1 MDYKTYIKRRIG
13 SLVNKRNNEYLK
25 SVYAYQFR
33 GMTDTKEKEI
43 IVYLRNQSDM
53 DKQQLIDFSKE
64 KFNLN
69 DVEADRL
76 FEMSF
81 PDGLDLNEDKLLN
94 NLNNYL
100 KESNTVSKKSIDT
113 IFDSLLNNTESEIK
127 SINPM
132 LIETTRIVISSLLQR
147 RRLI

>member
-1 MDYKTYIKRRIG
+1 MDYKLYIKRRIG

-25 SVYAYQFR
+25 SVYAYRFR
-33 GMTDTKEKEI
+33 GMTDNKEKEI
-43 IVYLRNQSDM
+43 VVYLRNQTDM

-69 DVEADRL
+69 DVEAERL
-76 FEMSF
+76 FDMSF

-132 LIETTRIVISSLLQR
+132 LIDTTRIVISSLLQR

>member
-1 MDYKTYIKRRIG
+1 MDYKAYIKRRIG

-25 SVYAYQFR
+25 SVYAYRFR
-33 GMTDTKEKEI
+33 GMTDNKEKEI
-43 IVYLRNQSDM
+43 VVYLRNQTDM

-69 DVEADRL
+69 DVEAERL
-76 FEMSF
+76 FDMSF

-132 LIETTRIVISSLLQR
+132 LIDTTRIVISSLLQR